1 MVQEKVCRNC
11 RIVVS
16 ARGTACPLCGGND
29 FTTTWA
35 GMAIIYDPANS
46 QIAKEMGVEVKGEFA
61 LRVR

>member
-1 MVQEKVCRNC
+1 MAQDKVCRTC
-11 RIVVS
+11 RIVVK
-16 ARGTACPLCGGND
+16 GDTCPLCSGKD

-35 GMAIIYDPANS
+35 GTAIIYDPASS

>member
-1 MVQEKVCRNC
+1 MAQQKVCRAC
-11 RIVVS
+11 RAILGKGDS
-16 ARGTACPLCGGND
+16 CPLCGGTD

-35 GMAIIYDPANS
+35 GTAIVYDPKNS